1 VDYFVRGVPDGG
13 AVAARGL
20 WSEAGEAVAL
30 LRFSA
35 DGSLVRAELIAPPSR
50 EMDAVASALRFRAP
64 DEVLAVYAEE
74 RGIRIER
81 FEVKAG

>member
-1 VDYFVRGVPDGG
+1 M
-13 AVAARGL
+13 
-20 WSEAGEAVAL
+20 AL
-30 LRFSA
+30 LRFAA
-35 DGSLVRAELIAPPSR
+35 DGALVRAELIAPPSR
-50 EMDAVASALRFRAP
+50 EMDAAASAVRFRAP